1 MPATPSDPQVVR
13 FGEFVLH
20 LRSGELAQNG
30 TRVVLPDQLFRVLAL
45 FVRQSGAL
53 VTREELRHE
62 LWADDTFVDFEH
74 GLNAAIKRLREA
86 LGDSAASPQFIE
98 TLPRRGYRFIA
109 AVEEEPASDGA
120 STAPAPTLRA
130 EPVATVRDPRRR
142 APLRPGRLAVIGA
155 LIVACVA
162 SLRWGLR
169 ARAPDSHPRFTRL
182 TWSGGLNTDPAISP
196 DGALVA
202 YASDA
207 AGASNFDI
215 WLQAIAGGDP
225 LRITSDGAD
234 EVEPSFS
241 LDGSRIV
248 FSRRDKGL
256 YTVAPMGGEPKQI
269 VSEPWPRTPRFSPD
283 GRWIAYWTG
292 FPASVIA
299 GGIPGAVGS
308 IAIVRADGGAPR
320 EVATGL
326 ASVRYPVWTPDG
338 ERLLFLGEENAAAN
352 RFDWYLVRIDGSDLV
367 KTGALPA
374 IHAAGLR
381 AGPPI
386 PTAWSGEGV
395 LFATNEADNSNVWR
409 IPIAPDTGRLAG
421 PAEPLTSGTA
431 VERSPSVSASGRI
444 VFASTVANVD
454 VWRLPVD
461 ERTGTAAGA
470 LERITDSAASD
481 RLRSVSADGRTL
493 VFISSRTGRDEV
505 WSKDLETNVERQVTE
520 RGAIDATLS
529 PTGSSIV
536 FARAE
541 GNSTHLELVET
552 RGGPP
557 PTRLCGDCDITADW
571 SPKGQAV
578 LFGRGQ
584 PSRLF
589 LYDLESARET
599 ELASHPRWNL
609 HQARFSPDGRW
620 VAFHTTNSPN
630 VRQVYA
636 AAMSGRT
643 PVTFESW
650 VPIVTDHGCHPN
662 WSTDGSLVYHFSFRD
677 GAFCPWVR
685 RVDPSTKRPLGPPR
699 PLLHLHDPRLRAAS
713 GAAATSDVQG
723 GYFYFTATESTGHIW
738 LLERRDR

>member
-1 MPATPSDPQVVR
+1 MPATPSDLQFVR
-13 FGEFVLH
+13 FDTFVLH

-45 FVRQSGAL
+45 LVRQPGTL

-62 LWADDTFVDFEH
+62 LWRDDMFVDFEH
-74 GLNAAIKRLREA
+74 GVNSVIKRLREA
-86 LGDSAASPQFIE
+86 LGDSAAAPRFIE

-120 STAPAPTLRA
+120 SMALAPTPPA
-130 EPVATVRDPRRR
+130 ESVATARDPPKPV
-142 APLRPGRLAVIGA
+142 PLWPRRLAVVAA
-155 LIVACVA
+155 LILVGVA
-162 SLRWGLR
+162 SWRWALP
-169 ARAPDSHPRFTRL
+169 AAAPESHPRFTRL
-182 TWSGGLNTDPAISP
+182 TWTGGLNTDPAISP

-215 WLQAIAGGDP
+215 WLQTIAGGDP

-241 LDGSRIV
+241 PAGSRIV

-256 YTVAPMGGEPKQI
+256 YTVGPMGGEPKQI
-269 VSEPWPRTPRFSPD
+269 LSEPWPRTPRFSPD
-283 GRWIAYWTG
+283 GRWIVYWIG

-308 IAIVRADGGAPR
+308 IAIVSAEGGAPR

-326 ASVRYPVWTPDG
+326 ASARYPVWTPDG
-338 ERLLFLGEENAAAN
+338 ERILFLGEDDAAAKS
-352 RFDWYLVRIDGSDLV
+352 FDWYLIRTDGTGLV
-367 KTGALPA
+367 KTGALAA

-386 PTAWSGEGV
+386 PTAWTGEGV

-421 PAEPLTSGTA
+421 AAEPLTSGTS
-431 VERSPSVSASGRI
+431 VERSPSVSVSGRI

-454 VWRLPVD
+454 VWRVPVD

-470 LERITDSAASD
+470 LERVTDSAASD
-481 RLRSVSADGRTL
+481 RLRSVSADGRAL

-505 WSKDLETNVERQVTE
+505 WSKDLETNLERQVTE
-520 RGAIDATLS
+520 RGASDATLS
-529 PTGSSIV
+529 PDGSSIA

-541 GNSTHLELVET
+541 GNSTRLELVDL

-557 PTRLCGDCDITADW
+557 RPLCADCDIAADW

-584 PSRLF
+584 PSRLH
-589 LYDLESARET
+589 LYDLGSASET

-609 HQARFSPDGRW
+609 HQARFSQDGRW

-636 AAMSGRT
+636 AATSGRT
-643 PVTFESW
+643 PITVQSW

-677 GAFCPWVR
+677 GAFCPWVQ
-685 RVDPSTKRPLGPPR
+685 RVDPETKQPAGPPG
-699 PLLHLHDPRLRAAS
+699 PVLHLHDPRLRVAS
-713 GAAATSDVQG
+713 GAAATSDVRG

-738 LLERRDR
+738 LMDRRDL

>member
-1 MPATPSDPQVVR
+1 MPPTPPDPQVVR
-13 FGEFVLH
+13 FGEFVLY

-30 TRVVLPDQLFRVLAL
+30 TRVLLPDQLFRVLAL
-45 FVRQSGAL
+45 LVRQPGAL

-62 LWADDTFVDFEH
+62 LWRDDTFVDFEH

-86 LGDSAASPQFIE
+86 LGDSAASPRFIE

-109 AVEEEPASDGA
+109 TVEEETASDGA
-120 STAPAPTLRA
+120 STTVAASPPAK
-130 EPVATVRDPRRR
+130 PVATKRDPRKRVPSR
-142 APLRPGRLAVIGA
+142 TARLAAIVG
-155 LIVACVA
+155 LIVACLAFWRWFLPAVA
-162 SLRWGLR
+162 SD
-169 ARAPDSHPRFTRL
+169 PNPRFTRL
-182 TWSGGLNTDPAISP
+182 TSTEGLNTDPAISP

-215 WLQAIAGGDP
+215 WVQATAGGDP
-225 LRITSDGAD
+225 QRITTDGVD

-241 LDGSRIV
+241 PDGSRIV

-256 YTVAPMGGEPKQI
+256 YTVGPLGGEPKQI
-269 VSEPWPRTPRFSPD
+269 LSEPWPRTPRFSPD

-299 GGIPGAVGS
+299 GGIPGALGS
-308 IAIVRADGGAPR
+308 IAIVSADGSVRR
-320 EVATGL
+320 EVSTGL
-326 ASVRYPVWTPDG
+326 ASARYPVWAPDG
-338 ERLLFLGEENAAAN
+338 ERILFLGEENGN
-352 RFDWYLVRIDGSDLV
+352 EKRFDWYLARIDGSGLV
-367 KTGALPA
+367 KTGAVPA

-386 PTAWSGEGV
+386 PAAWTGDGV
-395 LFATNEADNSNVWR
+395 LFATNEADSSNVWR
-409 IPIAPDTGRLAG
+409 VPIAPDSGRLAG
-421 PAEPLTSGTA
+421 AAEPLTSGTA

-454 VWRLPVD
+454 VWRVPVD

-481 RLRSVSADGRTL
+481 RLRSVSVDGRTL

-505 WSKDLETNVERQVTE
+505 WSKDLKTKIERQVTE

-529 PTGSSIV
+529 PNGSSIA

-541 GNSTHLELVET
+541 GNSARLELVDV
-552 RGGPP
+552 RGGPASRP
-557 PTRLCGDCDITADW
+557 LCGECDITADW
-571 SPKGQAV
+571 SPDGQAV

-589 LYDLESARET
+589 LYDLGSGRET
-599 ELASHPRWNL
+599 ELASHPDWNL
-609 HQARFSPDGRW
+609 HQARFSPDATW

-636 AAMSGRT
+636 AATAGRT
-643 PVTFESW
+643 PVTVQSW

-677 GAFCPWVR
+677 GVFCPWVQ
-685 RVDPSTKRPLGPPR
+685 RVDPATKRPLGPPR
-699 PLLHLHDPRLRAAS
+699 PVLHLHDARLRAAS
-713 GAAATSDVQG
+713 GAAATNDVQG
-723 GYFYFTATESTGHIW
+723 GYLYFTATEATGHIW
-738 LLERRDR
+738 LLER